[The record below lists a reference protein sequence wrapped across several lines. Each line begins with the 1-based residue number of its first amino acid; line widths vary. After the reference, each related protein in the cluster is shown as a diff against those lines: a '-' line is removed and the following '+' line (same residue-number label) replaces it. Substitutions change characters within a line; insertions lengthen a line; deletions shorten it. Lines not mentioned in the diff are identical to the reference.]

1 MRIISL
7 LTGLALLASCSPK
20 IPFTQDIR
28 EKNRLTPEEL
38 KGIQFYLSDP
48 VTLRRGD
55 DEESK
60 KSTDQGK
67 LVIEKGRSL
76 DQVSFRANTPGAIES
91 VVDQSTFKVAFEDGP
106 ENYLV
111 FGSSR
116 NRSGYYSLQALTWD
130 NGRGKINY
138 GGKTWFTNQ
147 GSDKAI
153 LMFKM
158 KSVRKIRVNDKVAK
172 GKRVR

>member
-1 MRIISL
+1 MRNMIL
-7 LTGLALLASCSPK
+7 MAGLALLASCSPK
-20 IPFTQDIR
+20 IPFTQSIR
-28 EKNRLTPEEL
+28 EKNQLTPDEL
-38 KGIQFYLSDP
+38 RRIQFYLSDP
-48 VTLRRGD
+48 VTLRRG
-55 DEESK
+55 EEEGAK
-60 KSTDQGK
+60 KSTDQGT

-76 DQVSFRANTPGAIES
+76 DQVSFRANTPGAVES
-91 VVDQSTFKVAFEDGP
+91 VVDQSTLKVAFEDGP

-116 NRSGYYSLQALTWD
+116 NRSGYYSLQAFTWE

-138 GGKTWFTNQ
+138 GGKTWYTNT
-147 GSDKAI
+147 GSDQAI

-172 GKRVR
+172 GKKVR